1 MDNIDVTEKYVYM
14 IQAFE
19 CDFEL
24 ARTNA
29 YDLNSIDLTNDRVSK
44 DIDLLAELSY
54 LLRHKK
60 VKIICFR

>member
-60 VKIICFR
+60 AKIICFR